1 MLKYSGITEKVT
13 YFGSIGND
21 EKGKVLENDILES
34 GIEGNFHKEADTPTG
49 TCAVIV
55 V

>member
-1 MLKYSGITEKVT
+1 MKLAGITEKVT

-21 EKGKVLENDILES
+21 EKGKVLENDIIGA
-34 GIEGNFHKEADTPTG
+34 GIEGNFHKEEDTPTG